1 MKKAIIA
8 LVCLVILLGGYAAA
22 GPYMTLSAIKTGL
35 VEQDTEKL
43 TENID
48 FPVLRENLREQFMAA
63 ALKKSGKEL
72 EGNPFAGLAAGFAA
86 KMVDGLLDT
95 IVTPAGLASLMEGKK
110 SQEEEADGPVDRD
123 KIFED
128 AQLGYDSLDTFSV
141 RVPNKEGG
149 ELQLILKRQGLSWKL
164 VNVVIQMDEA
174 GK

>member
-1 MKKAIIA
+1 M
-8 LVCLVILLGGYAAA
+8 
-22 GPYMTLSAIKTGL
+22 
-35 VEQDTEKL
+35 
-43 TENID
+43 
-48 FPVLRENLREQFMAA
+48 
-63 ALKKSGKEL
+63 
-72 EGNPFAGLAAGFAA
+72 
-86 KMVDGLLDT
+86 
-95 IVTPAGLASLMEGKK
+95 VTPSGLASLMEGKK
-110 SQEEEADGPVDRD
+110 SKEGESDGPVDRD